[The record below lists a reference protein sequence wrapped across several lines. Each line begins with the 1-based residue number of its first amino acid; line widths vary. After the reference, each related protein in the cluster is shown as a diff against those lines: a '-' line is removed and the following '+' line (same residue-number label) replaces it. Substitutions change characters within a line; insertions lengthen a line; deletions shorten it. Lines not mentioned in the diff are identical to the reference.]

1 MKGYEFMLTVAMG
14 KRLIAKGLLAD
25 EQFKNALREKKVL
38 IVAGTTNAYVAE
50 EVLAFLGEKYP
61 YDMRLFRR
69 GITVAPGAKVTPG
82 TAEGDVLIDH
92 GKAVFGKDV
101 FELAPDMQAGDVL
114 LAINGV
120 PFHTP
125 ADLQLYLS
133 RQQAGQRL
141 HPVLLRNGKKVFCSA
156 TLRAR
161 PQPVV
166 VGYARPVN
174 HAGVREGLLA
184 LQCRLAYHLAQC
196 PHSQQEARQ
205 CAADIRRFMAISP
218 QTSLRLSYR
227 DSVGPISIDCK
238 ATHFSI
244 RAGEH
249 SLRLDSSQD
258 ELPPHLRERLIRL
271 SRKN

>member
-1 MKGYEFMLTVAMG
+1 MTRFFHILLLLVFLVSSVAPAEEWWEDEEEERIPIVSRVIFGVRSRALTQQEQMRYG
-14 KRLIAKGLLAD
+14 LSGSQGGLLLTAV
-25 EQFKNALREKKVL
+25 EPESPA
-38 IVAGTTNAYVAE
+38 AGA
-50 EVLAFLGEKYP
+50 G
-61 YDMRLFRR
+61 
-69 GITVAPGAKVTPG
+69 
-82 TAEGDVLIDH
+82 
-92 GKAVFGKDV
+92 
-101 FELAPDMQAGDVL
+101 MQAGDVL
-114 LAINGV
+114 LVINGE
-120 PFHTP
+120 PFCTP
-125 ADLQLYLS
+125 ADLQLFLS

-141 HPVLLRNGKKVFCSA
+141 HPVLLRNGKNVFCTA

-174 HAGVREGLLA
+174 HSVEGVRDGILA
-184 LQCRLAYHLAQC
+184 LQCRLAYLLAQC

-227 DSVGPISIDCK
+227 DSHGPISIDCQ
-238 ATHFSI
+238 ATYFSI
-244 RAGEH
+244 RSGEH

>member
-1 MKGYEFMLTVAMG
+1 MNRFFHILALLALLITSAAPAEEWWEDEAEERIPIVSGVIFGVRSRALTQQEQLHYG
-14 KRLIAKGLLAD
+14 LSGSQGGLLLTAV
-25 EQFKNALREKKVL
+25 EPESPA
-38 IVAGTTNAYVAE
+38 AGA
-50 EVLAFLGEKYP
+50 G
-61 YDMRLFRR
+61 
-69 GITVAPGAKVTPG
+69 
-82 TAEGDVLIDH
+82 
-92 GKAVFGKDV
+92 
-101 FELAPDMQAGDVL
+101 MQAGDVL